1 MIIREATL
9 DDVSELAL
17 LMEQLGYPTSSENMQ
32 LRFNNIETKLNYHTL
47 VAEYEGNIV
56 GMVGLSINY
65 TYEIDGSY
73 ARILAFVVNSSY
85 RNKGIGTKLVQEA
98 EEWASRQGAIAIALN
113 SGNRPERIAAHKFYT
128 YMGYEGKS
136 TGFVKNL

>member
-9 DDVSELAL
+9 DDVPELAL

-32 LRFNNIETKLNYHTL
+32 LRFNNIETKPNYRTL

-85 RNKGIGTKLVQEA
+85 RNKGIGTKLIQEA

-113 SGNRPERIAAHKFYT
+113 SGNRPERLAAHKFYT